1 MWPLYPSYLHVAL
14 MLGSEHEWVVGGL
27 EGFGHKGGWPDKSCT
42 IYGHLHG
49 PFVTRLVHL
58 DTQNGH
64 FAAATKDIITVFTH
78 KLTPSSSFPLEKQ
91 APKNPTKPTWS
102 VHCRSSKPASCVL
115 PQVFSTCPVVSL
127 FSFFQVGYISKR
139 RTWPSHLH
147 PLCFTSSIILLL
159 VVRSE
164 ISLLVTPCSPRIL
177 RIHPR
182 HLPSKPRSLLSIF
195 FIHHIHELL

>member
-1 MWPLYPSYLHVAL
+1 MTQIIHVHSLLTVSSMWPLYPSYLYVAL

-78 KLTPSSSFPLEKQ
+78 KLTPSSSFPLENQ
-91 APKNPTKPTWS
+91 APKNPTKPTRS
-102 VHCRSSKPASCVL
+102 AEFTAGLPSQLHVFFHRSSPHAQWSASSPFFRWGTFQSREHGQAISTFFASTRRLCCCWWYIRRFPCWSLPA
-115 PQVFSTCPVVSL
+115 PHVF
-127 FSFFQVGYISKR
+127 
-139 RTWPSHLH
+139 
-147 PLCFTSSIILLL
+147 
-159 VVRSE
+159 
-164 ISLLVTPCSPRIL
+164 
-177 RIHPR
+177 
-182 HLPSKPRSLLSIF
+182 
-195 FIHHIHELL
+195 